1 MSKIIELINISKSY
15 KSKQTE
21 LSVLNNFSLSIEA
34 SQSLAII
41 GRSGVGKTTLLQIMS
56 LLDVPNSGQIKFFGE
71 KINLG
76 NKEQIMSIRRNNMG
90 FVFQSFYLQ
99 PELTVF
105 ENVELPLII
114 AQVEPRIREKQT
126 NKILNYLELSD
137 KKNYFP
143 SQISGG
149 QAQRVAIARAMVN
162 EPKIIFADE
171 PTGNL
176 DVQTTTETLN
186 LFKDIQ
192 NKLGTT
198 IVIVTHSNDVAKWC
212 DRIFNLSDYKSNE
225 AN

>member
-15 KSKQTE
+15 KSKQIE
-21 LSVLNNFSLSIEA
+21 LSVLSNFSLCIES

-56 LLDVPNSGQIKFFGE
+56 LLDAPNSGQIKFFGE
-71 KINLG
+71 EINFG
-76 NKEQIMSIRRNNMG
+76 DKEQIMSIRRNNMG

-105 ENVELPLII
+105 ENVELPLMI
-114 AQVEPRIREKQT
+114 AQVETRIREKQT
-126 NKILNYLELSD
+126 NKILDYLGLSD
-137 KKNYFP
+137 KKDYFP

-176 DVQTTTETLN
+176 DTQTTAETLD

-212 DRIFNLSDYKSNE
+212 DRIFNLNDYKANE

>member
-21 LSVLNNFSLSIEA
+21 QTEQTELSVLSNFSLSIEA

-41 GRSGVGKTTLLQIMS
+41 GRSGVGKTTLL
-56 LLDVPNSGQIKFFGE
+56 
-71 KINLG
+71 
-76 NKEQIMSIRRNNMG
+76 QIMSIRRNNMG

-114 AQVEPRIREKQT
+114 AQVETRIREKQT
-126 NKILNYLELSD
+126 NKILDYLGLSD
-137 KKNYFP
+137 KKDYFP

-149 QAQRVAIARAMVN
+149 QDQRVAIARAMVN

-176 DVQTTTETLN
+176 DTQTTAETLD

-212 DRIFNLSDYKSNE
+212 DRIFNLNDYKANE